1 VALVQ
6 TKQGSSATSTLTI
19 TLDSPTVAGNALI
32 VMLAASGTTSNPTSV
47 TSITLGGSAGNFTQ
61 ISTFGSSSDAAI
73 GAGWLDLNCAGGQT
87 SVVITVAG
95 GTGTL
100 AIMASVYE
108 WSGLYPVSPF
118 DQTAGTVGTG
128 TTSWSSGSTPT
139 TVQATEVWIGCG
151 FTTSTASGPPTITGP
166 SSPWT
171 NLAQVNQAQGSFNDQ
186 WVSGWQVVSS
196 TGTAAYAGTIS
207 SSSDWIAKVITLRL
221 DTGGPYTQTFTATG
235 SWQAPAGVTSV
246 KAECWGGGGAGGS
259 ARAAS
264 GAGGGGGAGGA
275 YSVTNAYPVTSGNTY
290 TVTVG
295 AAGAASTGSF
305 TDGTASG
312 SGGDSWFD
320 NSSTGPKAQGGT
332 GGISKA
338 VAGNGAGASGST
350 ASSNGDTKNAGG
362 NGAAGVGTSIGGGG
376 GGGAGSGGAGG
387 NASGSTAGTGTATGG
402 GNGGAGTSAA
412 TGGAGTAAGGAGG
425 GARTNSTTARTGGA
439 GTRGQV
445 VLTWSPATS
454 LPPKAR
460 KARSQIR
467 VPRRAGYAR

>member
-1 VALVQ
+1 VPLVQ
-6 TKQGSSATSTLTI
+6 TKQGSVNGSSLTI
-19 TLDSPTVAGNALI
+19 TLDAATTAGNALI
-32 VMLAASGTTSNPTSV
+32 VVLAASGTTANPTSV
-47 TSITLGGSAGNFTQ
+47 TGITLGGSAGNFSQ

-73 GAGWLDLNCAGGQT
+73 GATWLDLNCTGGQT

-108 WSGLYPVSPF
+108 FAGLYPVVPF
-118 DQTAGTVGTG
+118 DQAANAVGTG
-128 TTSWSSGSTPT
+128 ATSWSSGSSPT
-139 TVQATEVWIGCG
+139 TTQATELWIGG
-151 FTTSTASGPPTITGP
+151 VFATSTASSPVLTGP
-166 SSPWT
+166 AAPWT
-171 NLAQVNQAQGSFNDQ
+171 NLAQVNQVQGTFNDQ
-186 WVSGWQVVSS
+186 WMSGWQIVSS
-196 TGTAAYAGTIS
+196 TGAAAYAGTVS
-207 SSSDWIAKVITLRL
+207 AASDWIAKVITLRL
-221 DTGGPYTQTFTATG
+221 DTGGPYTQTFSATG
-235 SWQAPAGVTSV
+235 SWQCPAGVTAV
-246 KAECWGGGGAGGS
+246 KTECWGGGGAGGS
-259 ARAAS
+259 ARAVS

-275 YSVTNAYPVTSGNTY
+275 YALTNAYAVTSGNTY

-295 AAGAASTGSF
+295 GAGVASTGTF
-305 TDGTASG
+305 TDGVASG

-350 ASSNGDTKNAGG
+350 ASSNGDTKSAGG
-362 NGAAGVGTSIGGGG
+362 NGAAGVGTTIGGGG
-376 GGGAGSGGAGG
+376 GGGAGSAGAGG

-412 TGGAGTAAGGAGG
+412 AGGAGTAAGGAGG
-425 GARTNSTTARTGGA
+425 GARTNSTTARAGGA
-439 GTRGQV
+439 GSAGRV

-454 LPPKAR
+454 TPPRAR
-460 KARSQIR
+460 TVRSRVR